1 MQESIE
7 ITMLG
12 KFTIFG
18 PGMTGPKAVS
28 LTGRARRLWIL
39 TAYLILNR
47 DRGVGARELIDVLWP
62 DSESSDPMATL
73 QNNISRARN
82 ALEELGLR
90 DGKKLISN
98 RSGTYYWAPNLETTL
113 DCEQFRTALR
123 ACLDEAGNIQDE
135 ALAARAI
142 RMYTDDFLPECATD
156 SWCVNTSAYYH
167 AAYLQLCRKM
177 TARLLE
183 RQAYAEAEQVC
194 RRVLGLDPAA
204 EEFAV
209 HLMQALTRNGMPDKA
224 LEYYDYISK
233 LYLETYAVPPSQ
245 ELETEKAIA
254 VQQRYGGAVDEAQ
267 LAAFLSVPQQTGAFR
282 CDNSV
287 FREMA
292 RRQLRTM
299 ERTGEEAQ
307 LLIVELQNREL
318 PAEKRAQSIRR
329 MELTILE
336 SLRMGD
342 PFTRMGA
349 DRILIMLAGAD
360 ENGASVVEKRICR
373 NFRQTYSVPAS
384 AFAFRNMDL
393 KRLGQKIMQKN
404 M

>member
-1 MQESIE
+1 MRESVE

-18 PGMTGPKAVS
+18 PGMAGPKAVS

-47 DRGVGARELIDVLWP
+47 ERGVSARELIDLLWP

-73 QNNISRARN
+73 QNNVSRARN

-90 DGKKLISN
+90 DGKKLICN
-98 RSGTYYWAPNLETTL
+98 RSGTYYWAPNTETVL

-123 ACLDEAGNIQDE
+123 ACLDEVGNIKDE

-142 RMYTDDFLPECATD
+142 GMYSDDFLPECATD
-156 SWCVNTSAYYH
+156 SWCVNTNAYYH
-167 AAYLQLCRKM
+167 ASYLQLCRKM
-177 TARLLE
+177 TAHLLD
-183 RQAYAEAEQVC
+183 RQAYAEVGQIC

-209 HLMQALTRNGMPDKA
+209 RLMQALTRSGMPDKA

-233 LYLETYAVPPSQ
+233 LYLE
-245 ELETEKAIA
+245 
-254 VQQRYGGAVDEAQ
+254 
-267 LAAFLSVPQQTGAFR
+267 
-282 CDNSV
+282 
-287 FREMA
+287 
-292 RRQLRTM
+292 
-299 ERTGEEAQ
+299 
-307 LLIVELQNREL
+307 
-318 PAEKRAQSIRR
+318 
-329 MELTILE
+329 

-349 DRILIMLAGAD
+349 DCILIMLAGAD
-360 ENGASVVEKRICR
+360 DNGAAVVEKRVCR
-373 NFRQTYSVPAS
+373 NYRQTYSVPAS
-384 AFAFRNMDL
+384 AFVFRSMDL
-393 KRLGQKIMQKN
+393 KRLGQKII
-404 M
+404 